1 MAGTE
6 TAILGFAG
14 LGLLLLLRVPV
25 GLALLLAGTVGIA
38 LIRPAAALPTLA
50 GEVFAV
56 ASKQSL
62 TILPLF
68 ILMGHLAV
76 VSGMGRDLYA
86 AANSWLGHL
95 RGGLA
100 SASIVGCAGFSAL
113 SGSSLASAL
122 TIGRVSLGE
131 MRRYGYD
138 DSLATGAVAAGGTL
152 GILIPPSV
160 GLVIYAVLTEAS
172 IGRLFAAGILPG
184 LLLTTLF
191 VLAVWVVVKR
201 APDKAPRMHES
212 RPWRA
217 RWRALAR
224 AGWTVAVIGA
234 MMVGL
239 YMGAFSAIEAAGVGA
254 FLAFATLVVRRRLN
268 WRNVVDVCA
277 GTLRA
282 TGTAF
287 LILCGAFVFKTFIG
301 FTEAMVALAG
311 WIGEQGLSGVQIA
324 LATLLLFIAVGTFLE
339 GFAILV
345 LAVPLLLPILAAADV
360 DLIWFGVLVV
370 VTLEMG
376 LISPPVGINVFVVKG
391 IAEDVPLAAVF
402 RGIWPFWLAMLGAIA
417 LIVAVP
423 QIATLLPDALYGSR

>member
-6 TAILGFAG
+6 TAVLGFAG

-50 GEVFAV
+50 GEIFAV
-56 ASKQSL
+56 ASTPSL

-76 VSGMGRDLYA
+76 VAGMGRDLYV

-122 TIGRVSLGE
+122 TIGRVALGE
-131 MRRYGYD
+131 MRRYGYA
-138 DSLATGAVAAGGTL
+138 DSLATGTIAAGGTL

-172 IGRLFAAGILPG
+172 IGRLFAAGVLPG
-184 LLLTTLF
+184 MLLTTLF
-191 VLAVWVVVKR
+191 VLTVWAVVKR
-201 APDKAPRMHES
+201 APDKAPRARS
-212 RPWRA
+212 SPPWRE
-217 RWRALAR
+217 RWRGLAQ
-224 AGWTVAVIGA
+224 AGWTVALIGG

-254 FLAFATLVVRRRLN
+254 FLAFATLVVRRRLS
-268 WRNVVDVCA
+268 WRSVVDVCA

-287 LILCGAFVFKTFIG
+287 LVLCGAFVFKTFIG
-301 FTEAMVALAG
+301 FTAAMVVLAE
-311 WIGEQGLSGVQIA
+311 WIGAQGLSGAQIA
-324 LATLLLFIAVGTFLE
+324 LAALLLFIALGTFLE

-345 LAVPLLLPILAAADV
+345 LAIPLLLPILVAADV
-360 DLIWFGVLVV
+360 NLIWFGVLVV

-391 IAEDVPLAAVF
+391 IAQDVPLATIF

-417 LIVAVP
+417 LVFTVP
-423 QIATLLPDALYGSR
+423 QIATWLPDALYGSR

>member
-1 MAGTE
+1 MTGTE

-50 GEVFAV
+50 GETFVV
-56 ASKQSL
+56 ASKPSL

-76 VSGMGRDLYA
+76 ASGMGRDLYA
-86 AANSWLGHL
+86 AANNWLGHL

-172 IGRLFAAGILPG
+172 IGRLFAAGVLPG
-184 LLLTTLF
+184 ILLTTLF
-191 VLAVWVVVKR
+191 VFAVWVLVKR
-201 APDKAPRMHES
+201 APAKAPRAQLLQ
-212 RPWRA
+212 PWRE
-217 RWRALAR
+217 RWRSLVR
-224 AGWTVAVIGA
+224 AGWTVGVICA
-234 MMVGL
+234 MAIGL
-239 YMGAFSAIEAAGVGA
+239 YAGAFSAIEAAGVGA
-254 FLAFATLVVRRRLN
+254 FLAFATLVFRRRLN
-268 WRNVVDVCA
+268 WRNVADVCT
-277 GTLRA
+277 GTLRT

-287 LILCGAFVFKTFIG
+287 LVLCGAFVFKTFVG
-301 FTEAMVALAG
+301 FTETFSALAE
-311 WIGEQGLSGVQIA
+311 WIGEQDLSSAQIVLAA
-324 LATLLLFIAVGTFLE
+324 LFLFIALGTFLE

-345 LAVPLLLPILAAADV
+345 LAVPLLLPILTAADV

-391 IAEDVPLAAVF
+391 IAKDVPLAVIF

-423 QIATLLPDALYGSR
+423 RIATWLPDALYGGN